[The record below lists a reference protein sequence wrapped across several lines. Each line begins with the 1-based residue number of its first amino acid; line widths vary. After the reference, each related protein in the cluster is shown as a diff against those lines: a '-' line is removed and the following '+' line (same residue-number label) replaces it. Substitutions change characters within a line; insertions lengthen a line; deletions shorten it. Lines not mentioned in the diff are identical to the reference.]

1 MSNNGGYTH
10 VAAPSDSDEHLIKHP
25 ATFRFSAG
33 QSVVFNPSL
42 AIGFGKPKKDW
53 VQGTV
58 LRSDV
63 TGKYECYCVYECSF
77 GSKGKSKCY
86 ITQDNDEHIAMVN
99 FDPRDRLLDAISQD
113 CTPHH
118 LSYLAET
125 YSIDISTF
133 RDMVVDRAIEYGSY
147 HVSLYCVRLCKSQ
160 HISKLSN
167 LFGCPDIHLASRK
180 LQV

>member
-10 VAAPSDSDEHLIKHP
+10 VAAPSDSDDHLIKHP
-25 ATFRFSAG
+25 TTFRFSAG

-42 AIGFGKPKKDW
+42 AIGLGMSENELNNLDGW
-53 VQGTV
+53 VQGSV

-63 TGKYECYCVYECSF
+63 SGRKDCYCVYECSF
-77 GSKGKSKCY
+77 GSKGKSKCF
-86 ITQDNDEHIAMVN
+86 ITQDSDEYIATVN

-147 HVSLYCVRLCKSQ
+147 HVRSLLCASMQ
-160 HISKLSN
+160 VST
-167 LFGCPDIHLASRK
+167 HL
-180 LQV
+180 